1 MAKALKKR
9 ASKLSYQSTGQLYL
23 EGFETPFSQKLS
35 ASNRWVQ
42 LSDQLPWDSIVN
54 VYTKQ
59 LNNKTTGA
67 SNVNGRVVLG
77 ALMIKHISNLSDE
90 ETILQIQENMYMQYF
105 IGYSSYSSEPPFDA
119 SLFVQIRKRLGLEE
133 LNAINQRIYEL
144 SLKKPDD
151 TIDNNGDTKDNN
163 GVSNF
168 KEIKLMP
175 ASEEADLNVE
185 SFEKN
190 AEDNTEPITH
200 KGRILIDAT
209 ACPQDIAYPTD
220 LKLLNDCRVKTE
232 ELIDLVYYSELHGAI
247 KPRTY
252 RENARKAYL
261 HIAQRRKRSQ
271 QMIRKGVGRQLR
283 YVRRNIRVLNELLSK
298 YSTCPLKSKEIKY
311 LMVINEVYRQ
321 QELMFSKRIH
331 KVEDRIVSIHQPHVR
346 PMVRSKEKAK
356 VEFGAKL
363 NLSLVDGY
371 SFIDHLSW
379 DAYNEGKLLMES
391 VDLYRKRHGYY
402 PKEILAD
409 QIYCNR
415 ENRSSLKTL
424 GIRLIAKPLGR
435 PPAVKLEY
443 LRPGERNPIEGKF
456 GQAKT
461 RYGMD
466 RIKARLKVTSESW
479 IASIVLVLNLVKLA
493 GQASYSLIC
502 NFFTKLIENYII
514 LKNQLLIQ

>member
-1 MAKALKKR
+1 MARALKKR

-35 ASNRWVQ
+35 ANNRWVQ
-42 LSDQLPWDSIVN
+42 LSNQIPWDSIVN

-67 SNVNGRVVLG
+67 GNVNGRVVLG
-77 ALMIKHISNLSDE
+77 ALMIKHMCNLSDE

-105 IGYSSYSSEPPFDA
+105 LGYSSYSNDAPFDS
-119 SLFVQIRKRLGLEE
+119 SLFVQIRKRLGVEE
-133 LNAINQRIYEL
+133 LNAINERIYEL
-144 SLKKPDD
+144 SLK
-151 TIDNNGDTKDNN
+151 NNATTNENEDSTKGNDVMGLTETTSKQQEEEITTVAISENEVEEN
-163 GVSNF
+163 G
-168 KEIKLMP
+168 
-175 ASEEADLNVE
+175 
-185 SFEKN
+185 
-190 AEDNTEPITH
+190 EPLTH
-200 KGRILIDAT
+200 KGRIILDAT

-220 LKLLNDCRVKTE
+220 LKILNDCREKTE
-232 ELIDLVYYSELHGAI
+232 ELIDLVYYSELHGTL

-261 HIAQRRKRSQ
+261 YVAQRRKRTEQ
-271 QMIRKGVGRQLR
+271 LIRKGVGKQLR
-283 YVRRNIRVLNELLSK
+283 YVRRNIRILNILLGG
-298 YSTCPLKSKEIKY
+298 YERCPLKPRELKY
-311 LMVINEVYRQ
+311 LMVVNEVYRQ
-321 QELMFSKRIH
+321 QELMFRKRIH

-346 PMVRSKEKAK
+346 PIVRGKEKAK
-356 VEFGAKL
+356 VEFGSKL

-379 DAYNEGKLLMES
+379 DAYNEGTLLIES
-391 VDLYRKRHGYY
+391 VNLYRERHGYL

-435 PPAVKLEY
+435 PPAVKLEH

-466 RIKARLKVTSESW
+466 RIKARLRETSESW

-493 GQASYSLIC
+493 GQAPYWLIR
-502 NFFTKLIENYII
+502 NLMVRLIENYII
-514 LKNQLLIQ
+514 LRNQLLFQ

>member
-1 MAKALKKR
+1 MARALKKR

-35 ASNRWVQ
+35 VRNRWVQ
-42 LSDQLPWDSIVN
+42 LSDQIPWDSIVN

-67 SNVNGRVVLG
+67 GNVNGRVVLG
-77 ALMIKHISNLSDE
+77 ALMIKHMCNLSDE

-105 IGYSSYSSEPPFDA
+105 LGYSSYSNEAPFDS
-119 SLFVQIRKRLGLEE
+119 SLFVQIRKRLGAEE
-133 LNAINQRIYEL
+133 LNVINQQIYEL
-144 SLKKPDD
+144 SLKKA
-151 TIDNNGDTKDNN
+151 DTKKENDDDKKNDGATSSTKIKSISEDDLNDN
-163 GVSNF
+163 
-168 KEIKLMP
+168 
-175 ASEEADLNVE
+175 ASEKKAEE
-185 SFEKN
+185 N
-190 AEDNTEPITH
+190 AEPITH

-232 ELIDLVYYSELHGAI
+232 ELIDLIYYSELHGVI

-261 HIAQRRKRSQ
+261 HIAQRRKRSH
-271 QMIRKGVGRQLR
+271 QMIRNGVGRQLR
-283 YVRRNIRVLNELLSK
+283 YVRRNIRFLNELLSK
-298 YSTCPLKSKEIKY
+298 YSTCPLKAKELKY

-331 KVEDRIVSIHQPHVR
+331 KVDDRIVSIHQPHVR
-346 PMVRSKEKAK
+346 PIVRGKEKAK

-379 DAYNEGKLLMES
+379 DAYNEGTLLLES
-391 VDLYRKRHGYY
+391 VKLYRNRHGYY

-415 ENRSSLKTL
+415 ENRRQLKIL
-424 GIRLIAKPLGR
+424 EIRLIAKPLGR
-435 PPAVKLEY
+435 PPAVKLEH

-461 RYGMD
+461 KYGMD

-493 GQASYSLIC
+493 GQASYSLIRD
-502 NFFTKLIENYII
+502 FLLRLIENYII
-514 LKNQLLIQ
+514 LRNQLLIQ